1 MKESENV
8 FWARPIGVFLMKLK
22 GKRIRGRKMNIHQYL
37 DQGNVI
43 YMQENEVIAFL
54 ENKAGVS
61 DFRQILDGFRRQP
74 SKEGMLVRG
83 SNRVTLRLC
92 QPNLFLESPIQNG
105 DRVWVLLGK
114 TLGAYCL
121 I

>member
-8 FWARPIGVFLMKLK
+8 FWAGPKDVFYLILRDK
-22 GKRIRGRKMNIHQYL
+22 GTRGRKVNIHQYL

-43 YMQENEVIAFL
+43 YMKESEVIAFL

-105 DRVWVLLGK
+105 DRVWILLGR